1 MAVHTITVKKL
12 ISRVRQVFP
21 DAPEKYIINLINDAL
36 VEIGTHKVKVVHA
49 KITTVAD
56 RMYYNLADGA
66 TDSSGNRLEANQV
79 MRVYLMDSDGDY
91 IQIPRL
97 IDKDLLLGD
106 ASSESAVEVPDG
118 E

>member
-21 DAPEKYIINLINDAL
+21 DAPETYIVNLVNDAL
-36 VEIGTHKVKVVHA
+36 VEIGTHKVKVAHA

-66 TDSSGNRLEANQV
+66 TDSSSNRLEANQV
-79 MRVYLMDSDGDY
+79 FRVYLMDSDGDY

-97 IDKDLLLGD
+97 VDKNLLLAD
-106 ASSESAVEVPDG
+106 ITSESNLNIPD
-118 E
+118 